1 MKPRFRNILIV
12 TLILLFTG
20 LKSYSQDKIGLVL
33 SGGGATGLAHIGVLK
48 ALEENGIQI
57 DYITGTSSGALVG
70 ALYAAGFSPEE
81 IESYVLSPEFQL
93 ITKGKNTTNQRFL
106 IREEEDNASL
116 IDLEFS
122 ANTPLKNSLP
132 TNFISSSFL
141 DFEMFRMLG
150 LASAEANEDFDS
162 LFIPYRCVS
171 SDITNKKSV
180 VFSKGNLNEVVRTSI
195 TFPFYLNPI
204 KINNQLLFDGGLYN
218 NFPADI
224 MYHEFNPD
232 YIIGSNVST
241 NASPPNEDDL
251 IGQVINMLVFHSDF
265 TLPCE
270 TGIIIE
276 PKSTVTTFDF
286 ENVQQAIKSGYESTI
301 EKIDSIK
308 SNLTVTSTQ
317 EIIKKRREE
326 YRKKL
331 TKIYITKIQ
340 TQSLKNDKKVSYAEK
355 SLMNSKKETYLTLN
369 QFEKR
374 YFRLYNA
381 QQIDFIYPTI
391 NKIKDSTYAIQLKIK
406 KSKDFKLQVGG
417 HFSSRS
423 VNTGYLGITYKQL
436 SKTATSIKAES
447 YFGKFY
453 GSIRTIGAIDIPSRY
468 PITLSAYFVMNRWDY
483 FRNFSTFFEKVKP
496 SFLVQNELYYGLKIE
511 HPIGNNQKSTLDF
524 RIFSL
529 EDDYYQSLN
538 FANSDTTDK
547 TYFYGSSIRWEFLRT
562 SLNRKQFASSGNM
575 FSFKVKYINGKEH
588 FIRGSKTSST
598 DKEHFSNHNWIS
610 LNLNIQSFVID
621 NPKFHLGFQ
630 VNSVVNTQSL
640 FYNYTSSLLA
650 MSSFSP
656 IPDVETFFLPEYR
669 SPQHIG
675 AGLNVIFSIKKKV
688 DFRIDG
694 FYYQPFVNLTKN
706 EETGEFGYSK
716 PFKGNEFLTST
727 SLIYHSYFG
736 PLRATLNY
744 FPQQTTPLS
753 FQISFGYVLF
763 NERAIR

>member
-1 MKPRFRNILIV
+1 MKAKFRNIFIV
-12 TLILLFTG
+12 TLILLF
-20 LKSYSQDKIGLVL
+20 KSFNIYSQQKIGLVL

-70 ALYAAGFSPEE
+70 ALYAAGYSPEE

-93 ITKGKNTTNQRFL
+93 ITKGKINTNQRFL
-106 IREEEDNASL
+106 IRENEENASV

-132 TNFISSSFL
+132 TNLISSSYL

-150 LASAEANEDFDS
+150 IASAEANSNFDS
-162 LFIPYRCVS
+162 LFVSYRCVS
-171 SDITNKKSV
+171 SDITTKKSI

-204 KINNQLLFDGGLYN
+204 KIDNQLLFDGGLYN
-218 NFPADI
+218 NFPSDV
-224 MYHEFNPD
+224 MYNEFNPD

-241 NASPPNEDDL
+241 NASEPTEDDL
-251 IGQVINMLVFHSDF
+251 IGQVINMLVFHSVF

-270 TGIIIE
+270 SGIIIE
-276 PKSTVTTFDF
+276 PRSTVTTFDF
-286 ENVQQAIKSGYESTI
+286 ENVQQAIKFGYESTI

-308 SNLTVTSTQ
+308 SNLTLISTP
-317 EIIKKRREE
+317 ETIKKRREA
-326 YRKKL
+326 YRSKISN
-331 TKIYITKIQ
+331 IYITKIQ
-340 TQSLKNDKKVSYAEK
+340 TQSLKNKKKVSFAEK
-355 SLMNSKKETYLTLN
+355 SLINSKKESYLSLH

-391 NKIKDSTYAIQLKIK
+391 NKLQDSSYSILLKIK

-423 VNTGYLGITYKQL
+423 VNTGFIGITYRHL

-453 GSIRTIGAIDIPSRY
+453 GSIRTIGSVDIPSRY
-468 PITLSAYFVMNRWDY
+468 PISLSGYFVMNRWDY

-496 SFLVQNELYYGLKIE
+496 SFLIQNELYYGAKLE

-538 FANSDTTDK
+538 FSNTDTTDK
-547 TYFYGSSIRWEFLRT
+547 TYFYGSSVRWEFLRT
-562 SLNRKQFASSGNM
+562 SLNRKQFASSGSM
-575 FSFKVKYINGKEH
+575 FSFKIKYINGKEH
-588 FIRGSKTSST
+588 FIRGSKSSNQN
-598 DKEHFSNHNWIS
+598 KEYFSNHNWVS
-610 LNLNIQSFVID
+610 LNLNIQSFII
-621 NPKFHLGFQ
+621 NSSKFHLGFQ
-630 VNSVVNTQSL
+630 LNSVLNTQSL

-656 IPDVETFFLPEYR
+656 IPDIETFFLPEYR

-675 AGLNVIFSIKKKV
+675 TGLNVIFSIKNNV
-688 DFRIDG
+688 DFRIDA
-694 FYYQPFVNLTKN
+694 FYYQPFVNLINN
-706 EETGEFGYSK
+706 EITGEFGYSK

-727 SLIYHSYFG
+727 SLIYHSFFG

-744 FPQQTTPLS
+744 FPDQNTPLS

>member
-150 LASAEANEDFDS
+150 LASAEANDDFDS

-171 SDITNKKSV
+171 SDITNKKSII
-180 VFSKGNLNEVVRTSI
+180 FSKGNLNEVVRTSI

-204 KINNQLLFDGGLYN
+204 KVNNQLLFDGGLYN

-241 NASPPNEDDL
+241 NASPPSEDDL

-308 SNLTVTSTQ
+308 SNLTVISTQ
-317 EIIKKRREE
+317 DIIKKRREE

-331 TKIYITKIQ
+331 SKIYITKIQ

-538 FANSDTTDK
+538 FANTDTTDK

-621 NPKFHLGFQ
+621 KPKFHLGFQ

>member
-1 MKPRFRNILIV
+1 MKPRFRNIFIVPLII
-12 TLILLFTG
+12 LITS
-20 LKSYSQDKIGLVL
+20 LKAYSQQKVGLVL

-48 ALEENGIQI
+48 ALEENGIKI

-70 ALYAAGFSPEE
+70 ALYAAGFSPQE
-81 IESYVLSPEFQL
+81 IEAYVLSPEFQL

-106 IREEEDNASL
+106 IREEEENASL

-122 ANTPLKNSLP
+122 AKTPLINSLP
-132 TNFISSSFL
+132 TSLISSSYL

-150 LASAEANEDFDS
+150 LASAEANDDFDS
-162 LFIPYRCVS
+162 LFIPFRCIS
-171 SDITNKKSV
+171 SDITSKKSV
-180 VFSKGNLNEVVRTSI
+180 VFSKGNLNEAVRTSI

-204 KINNQLLFDGGLYN
+204 KINDQLLFDGGLYN

-224 MYHEFNPD
+224 MYYEFNPD
-232 YIIGSNVST
+232 YIIGSNVSG
-241 NASPPNEDDL
+241 NASPPHEDDL
-251 IGQVINMLVFHSDF
+251 IGQVINMLVFQSTF
-265 TLPCE
+265 NLPCE

-286 ENVQQAIKSGYESTI
+286 ENVQQAINAGYLSTI
-301 EKIDSIK
+301 EKINTIK
-308 SNLTVTSTQ
+308 SNISQLYTLEEIQKNRGLYRENLTQ
-317 EIIKKRREE
+317 
-326 YRKKL
+326 
-331 TKIYITKIQ
+331 IYITKIE
-340 TQSLKNDKKVSYAEK
+340 TQSFDKNKKVSYAEK
-355 SLMNSKKETYLTLN
+355 SLINPKKENYLTLN

-374 YFRLYNA
+374 YFRLYNS
-381 QQIDFIYPTI
+381 QQIEFIYPTI
-391 NKIKDSTYAIQLKIK
+391 SKIQDSLYSVKLKIK

-423 VNTGYLGITYKQL
+423 VNTGYLGLTFKQL

-453 GSIRTIGAIDIPSRY
+453 GSLRTIGSIDIPSRY
-468 PITLSAYFVMNRWDY
+468 PITFSGYFVLNRWDY

-496 SFLVQNELYYGLKIE
+496 SFLVQNELYYGVQIE

-524 RIFSL
+524 RFFSL

-538 FANSDTTDK
+538 FANTDTTDK
-547 TYFYGSSIRWEFLRT
+547 TYFYGSSIRWEFLKT
-562 SLNRKQFASSGNM
+562 SLNRKQFASSGSM
-575 FSFKVKYINGKEH
+575 ISFKAKYINGKEH
-588 FIRGSKTSST
+588 FIRGSKNLSY
-598 DKEHFSNHNWIS
+598 DKEYFADHNWMS
-610 LNLNIQSFVID
+610 LNLNIQSFFID
-621 NPKFHLGFQ
+621 QPRFHLGFQ
-630 VNSVVNTQSL
+630 FNSVFNTQSL

-675 AGLNVIFSIKKKV
+675 TGLNIIFSVKKKV
-688 DFRIDG
+688 DFRLDA
-694 FYYQPFVNLTKN
+694 FYYQPFVNLTKKDD
-706 EETGEFGYSK
+706 TGEFGYSK
-716 PFKGNEFLTST
+716 PFKGKEFLTST
-727 SLIYHSYFG
+727 SIIYHSYFG

-744 FPQQTTPLS
+744 FPDQLTPLS
-753 FQISFGYVLF
+753 FQVSFGYVLF